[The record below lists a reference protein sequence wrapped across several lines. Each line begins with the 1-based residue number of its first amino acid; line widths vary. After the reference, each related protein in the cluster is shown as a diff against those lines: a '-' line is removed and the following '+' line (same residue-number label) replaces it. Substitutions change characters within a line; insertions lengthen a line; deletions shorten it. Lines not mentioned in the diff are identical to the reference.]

1 MTIATLRVPLDDRT
15 AQALQT
21 TSLEKQALLYQM
33 IGYLVQ
39 QFVDS
44 TPESLFAL
52 MDDMSREAKANGLMP
67 EILESLLRD
76 E

>member
-21 TSLEKQALLYQM
+21 TAPEKKALLHQM

-39 QFVDS
+39 QFVES

-52 MDDMSREAKANGLMP
+52 MDDMSREAESNGLTP
-67 EILESLLRD
+67 EALDAILRD

>member
-15 AQALQT
+15 ALALQT
-21 TSLEKQALLYQM
+21 TPIEKKALLNQM

-52 MDDMSREAKANGLMP
+52 MDDMSREAKANGLTP
-67 EILESLLRD
+67 EILESILSD

>member
-15 AQALQT
+15 ALALQT
-21 TSLEKQALLYQM
+21 TPIEKKALLNQM

-52 MDDMSREAKANGLMP
+52 MDDMSREAKANGLTP
-67 EILESLLRD
+67 AILDSILSD

>member
-15 AQALQT
+15 AYALQT
-21 TSLEKQALLYQM
+21 TSPEKQALLHQM

-52 MDDMSREAKANGLMP
+52 MDEMSREAEINGLTP
-67 EILESLLRD
+67 EILEAILDD

>member
-15 AQALQT
+15 ALALQT
-21 TSLEKQALLYQM
+21 TPSEKKALLNQM

-52 MDDMSREAKANGLMP
+52 MDDMSREAKANGLTP
-67 EILESLLRD
+67 AILDSILSD